1 MKKTYLS
8 VVLAAAMAGSL
19 MAGCSSASKT
29 ETTVAAADT
38 TEASSAEETTA
49 ESTETNTE
57 ASEASDPDF
66 MPADFLE
73 ERARKSTFDS
83 YEDIISYL
91 DGETEGFAYVS
102 LTGSTAYVLA
112 VSNLVAVED
121 GTTTEANFYA
131 YNKDGKLVNVGMA
144 YGDETHPLRLK
155 DGTLYADTDTE
166 YGEMQI
172 NSDSN
177 GLTYIKHMEKYTESD
192 GTCTYSGFVRE
203 TAEGDSTEI
212 EDVKTEEQFTAL
224 FDTLADVPAITFTRA
239 AYDSYD
245 AIISALPA
253 GSGYAYI
260 TLNGYDGKI
269 LAVSSSTFGDGDS
282 NYAIDAALYAENNG
296 KAELLASIQTGGT
309 AYPITVEDGILYY
322 NTRVQFAQADVAQ
335 NAGGKYQLNYLKFAA
350 VSYNT
355 DGEASFE
362 VKGDISADEIKT
374 ADDFYNLFTE
384 TEGKTP
390 VTFTV
395 VE

>member
-1 MKKTYLS
+1 MKKSYLAL
-8 VVLAAAMAGSL
+8 VLTAAMAGS
-19 MAGCSSASKT
+19 MITGCGSSSKT
-29 ETTVAAADT
+29 ETTAATDT
-38 TEASSAEETTA
+38 AAETPAKGSTEASTEQSSEET
-49 ESTETNTE
+49 E
-57 ASEASDPDF
+57 AADPDF

-73 ERARKSTFDS
+73 ERAQKNTFDS

-131 YNKDGKLVNVGMA
+131 YNKDNKLVNVGMA

-177 GLTYIKHMEKYTESD
+177 GLTYIKHMEKFTESD

-224 FDTLADVPAITFTRA
+224 FDTLADVPAITFIRA

-245 AIISALPA
+245 AIISSLPA
-253 GSGYAYI
+253 GAGYAYI

-269 LAVSSSTFGDGDS
+269 LAVSSSTFGDDDS
-282 NYAIDAALYAENNG
+282 NYAIDAALYAENDG

-322 NTRVQFAQADVAQ
+322 NTRVQFAQADVTQ
-335 NAGGKYQLNYLKFAA
+335 NAGGKYQLNYLKFAS

-362 VKGDISADEIKT
+362 TKGDISADEIKT